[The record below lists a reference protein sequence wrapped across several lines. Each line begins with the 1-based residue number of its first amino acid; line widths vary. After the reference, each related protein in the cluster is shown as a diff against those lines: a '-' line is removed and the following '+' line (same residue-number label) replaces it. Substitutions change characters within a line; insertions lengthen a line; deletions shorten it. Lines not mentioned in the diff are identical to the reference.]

1 MLAQLS
7 LVHRH
12 KVIGQA
18 LSRNW
23 VCLGNNFLHSL
34 RRMSVNETEVLEVLR
49 VRCRE
54 IEVCGDVA
62 RQSKQKGTQSDK
74 YNEFA

>member
-18 LSRNW
+18 LSLHR
-23 VCLGNNFLHSL
+23 VCDRDNFLHSL
-34 RRMSVNETEVLEVLR
+34 GRMSINKAEVLEVLR

-54 IEVCGDVA
+54 IEVCWDVA
-62 RQSKQKGTQSDK
+62 RQSEQKGNTQRLVK
-74 YNEFA
+74 